1 MCPKLDTANVPKLG
15 QNVKIYLL
23 IKSAKII
30 FLQLR
35 QLLLLHPSWDY
46 SVPSFRESTV
56 CTIPVSCIIFDE
68 INHTKGIL
76 WERIIQRI

>member
-1 MCPKLDTANVPKLG
+1 MLFFVHEKLSALLNEYWYRTRG
-15 QNVKIYLL
+15 YLY
-23 IKSAKII
+23 I
-30 FLQLR
+30 
-35 QLLLLHPSWDY
+35 LHPSWDY

-56 CTIPVSCIIFDE
+56 RTIPVSCIIFDE

>member
-1 MCPKLDTANVPKLG
+1 MKCGTLNSI
-15 QNVKIYLL
+15 KIY
-23 IKSAKII
+23 KQHNKKDYEGSRKDS
-30 FLQLR
+30 
-35 QLLLLHPSWDY
+35 LHPSWDY

-56 CTIPVSCIIFDE
+56 RTIPVSCIIFDE